1 MHKVKLRAVWKQQ
14 IMQDLAKGA
23 VKAKFLGE
31 SQGRESGRSGPVKT
45 FPRNRFESDELMLVL
60 HQKAVYPALQHVPRL
75 SPIHSPSRNH
85 GAKEVRLVILLLN
98 SSFALVSSKAGR
110 HPNKTAG

>member
-1 MHKVKLRAVWKQQ
+1 
-14 IMQDLAKGA
+14 MQDLAKGA

-31 SQGRESGRSGPVKT
+31 SQGRESGRSGLLKT
-45 FPRNRFESDELMLVL
+45 FPRNRFESDELMLL
-60 HQKAVYPALQHVPRL
+60 LRQKVVYPLLPHVLRL

-85 GAKEVRLVILLLN
+85 GAKQVRLVILLLN
-98 SSFALVSSKAGR
+98 SSFALVSNKADR